1 LHALFVSELIEDI
14 EISRIKNRILSITH
28 QQDVDGLFCGAILK
42 NAFPDTLVHLTNY
55 GYDNMVQVS
64 KTIEN
69 VVSKS
74 KKRGVIIIS
83 DLSVD
88 DVGDIEPIEA
98 AAGKAKESGWYFLW
112 IDHHFWN
119 ENIRK
124 KVESFATLILSK
136 EEEKKCASELI
147 CQTLNIKRTACQRMA
162 KLAHDMDFGLN
173 EIKNPPPLPEI
184 IRYYLTLP
192 NAHKR
197 LHAIV
202 KKASKGV
209 FWDDELQEVYES
221 KYLPLKES
229 AMENA
234 MDSLVIQNIRKYRV
248 AIVESPKVLAKS
260 VIAERVFQ
268 LHKDADLAVLFGP
281 DGKLSIRR
289 RPGSDIKCDLIAQRL
304 NGGGHSY
311 AAGGMIKPL
320 VDEGENPKVKTTD
333 VVGELQKALK

>member
-1 LHALFVSELIEDI
+1 LFVSVLIEDI
-14 EISRIKNRILSITH
+14 TISKIKNRVLSITH

-55 GYDNMVQVS
+55 GYSNMVQAS

-69 VVSKS
+69 SVSKS
-74 KKRGVIIIS
+74 KKRGIIIIS

-88 DVGDIEPIEA
+88 DIKDVEPIEA
-98 AAGKAKESGWYFLW
+98 AAWKAKESGWYFLW

-147 CQTLNIKRTACQRMA
+147 CQTLHIKRTACQRMA
-162 KLAHDMDFGLN
+162 KLAHDIDFGLN
-173 EIKNPPPLPEI
+173 EITNPPPLPEI

-192 NAHKR
+192 NAHKK

-229 AMENA
+229 AMKNA
-234 MDSLVIQNIRKYRV
+234 MDSLVIQNLQKYKV
-248 AIVESPKVLAKS
+248 AIVESPQVLPKS
-260 VIAERVFQ
+260 IIAQRIFE
-268 LHKDADLAVLFGP
+268 LHKDADLAILFAP

-289 RPGSDIKCDLIAQRL
+289 KPDSDIKCDLIAQRL
-304 NGGGHSY
+304 HGGGHSY
-311 AAGGMIKPL
+311 AAGGIIKPL
-320 VDEGENPKVKTTD
+320 VDEGVNPKVGTED
-333 VVGELQKALK
+333 VIEELQKALK